1 MLGQSEAATSLYRC
15 LHGVCLNL
23 YMAKHWC
30 VFLSCLLGGRIPNLV
45 QPTYRS
51 CNPGDTKKCFSVYL
65 VGAHHRIFIER
76 FQQMKFDQNNIAGLY
91 SWLWTS
97 LNTMFG
103 QT

>member
-30 VFLSCLLGGRIPNLV
+30 VFFSCLLGGRIPNLV

-51 CNPGDTKKCFSVYL
+51 CNPGDTKKCFCVYL